1 MPGNVHQ
8 PTRNFFVLAAYQIL
22 WRCGWIF
29 KTESIVMPVVL
40 DLLGGGAWARSFLP
54 LLNRFG
60 LSIPPLLMARRIK
73 VMRRKKWALFACTSL
88 MTLSLFALSAIW
100 TVRGAN
106 WANWMPLAFL
116 VVYALFFVSTGV
128 NQMSF
133 NTLQGK
139 LVEAARRGR
148 LMLVANVFG
157 SVGAIALV
165 TVLLPRWMTSQ
176 DGRFEW
182 IFAFSACC
190 FAFAALQSLV
200 LAEPPDDYRQ
210 PATGISRRFVDVWL
224 TLRHD
229 AKFRR
234 LAIIASLFG
243 VSVMLF
249 PHYQALARGD
259 RMEVGLRDIVWWLVV
274 QNAGTALFS
283 LVVGPLA
290 DWRGN
295 RVVLR
300 TTLLAVCGAPIL
312 ALALSHIG
320 PAGRLWFPLVF
331 LLVGLTPVTMRTL
344 HNYTLEMSSPEDH
357 PRYLSAI
364 TLCMATPIF
373 FSPLVGVLIEIEAI
387 GFDPVFCGIASMVLA
402 GWAMTFGLFEPR
414 HCNTTHPPEVTEI
427 E

>member
-1 MPGNVHQ
+1 MPGKVPS

-40 DLLGGGAWARSFLP
+40 DLLGGGAWVRSFLP

-60 LSIPPLLMARRIK
+60 LSIPPLIMARRIK
-73 VMRRKKWALFACTSL
+73 VMRRKKRALFVCTSL
-88 MTLSLFALSAIW
+88 MTLSLLVLAGIWAI
-100 TVRGAN
+100 RGTSGAS
-106 WANWMPLAFL
+106 WMPLAFL
-116 VVYALFFVSTGV
+116 AAYALFFMSTGV

-148 LMLVANVFG
+148 LMLVTNVFG
-157 SVGAIALV
+157 AAGAIALV
-165 TVLLPRWMTSQ
+165 VVLLPKWMTDQ
-176 DGRFEW
+176 GGRFEW
-182 IFAFSACC
+182 VFGFSACC
-190 FAFAALQSLV
+190 FALAALQSLV
-200 LAEPPDDYRQ
+200 LAEPPDDYDQ
-210 PATGISRRFVDVWL
+210 PATSIGQRFVDVWL
-224 TLRHD
+224 ILRRD

-234 LAIIASLFG
+234 LAVIASLFG
-243 VSVMLF
+243 VSVMLS

-259 RMEVGLRDIVWWLVV
+259 RMEIGLRHIIGWLVV
-274 QNAGTALFS
+274 QNAGTAVFS
-283 LVVGPLA
+283 LIVGPLA

-295 RVVLR
+295 RLVLR
-300 TTLLAVCGAPIL
+300 AILLAVCAAPIV
-312 ALALSHIG
+312 ALVLSHVG
-320 PAGRLWFPLVF
+320 PAGRPWFPLVF

-364 TLCMATPIF
+364 TLSMATPIF
-373 FSPLVGVLIEIEAI
+373 FSPLAGVLIGTI
-387 GFDPVFCGIASMVLA
+387 GFDPVFCGIAGMILA
-402 GWAMTFGLFEPR
+402 GWALTFGLFEPR
-414 HCNTTHPPEVTEI
+414 HCDTTHPPEVTEI

>member
-1 MPGNVHQ
+1 MPGNAPH
-8 PTRNFFVLAAYQIL
+8 PTRNFFVLAVYQIL

-40 DLLGGGAWARSFLP
+40 DLLGGGAWVRSFLP

-73 VMRRKKWALFACTSL
+73 VMRRKKWALFVCTTL
-88 MTLSLFALSAIW
+88 MALSLLAMSGVW
-100 TVRGAN
+100 MVRGAS
-106 WANWMPLAFL
+106 WSKWTPLAFL
-116 VVYALFFVSTGV
+116 VAYALFFMSTGV
-128 NQMSF
+128 NQLSF

-139 LVEAARRGR
+139 LVEVARRGR
-148 LMLVANVFG
+148 LMLVTNVFG
-157 SVGAIALV
+157 SLGAIVLV
-165 TVLLPRWMTSQ
+165 IVLLPQWMTDQ
-176 DGRFEW
+176 DGRFDW
-182 IFAFSACC
+182 IFGFAACC
-190 FAFAALQSLV
+190 FAFATFQSL
-200 LAEPPDDYRQ
+200 LLSEPPDDYEQ
-210 PATGISRRFVDVWL
+210 PATRISQRFVEVWI
-224 TLRHD
+224 TLRDD

-249 PHYQALARGD
+249 PHYQALAREGP
-259 RMEVGLRDIVWWLVV
+259 MKVGLRDIIWWLVV

-283 LVVGPLA
+283 MIVGPLA

-295 RVVLR
+295 RLVLR
-300 TTLLAVCGAPIL
+300 TTLLAVCGAPII
-312 ALALSHIG
+312 ALALSHVG
-320 PAGRLWFPLVF
+320 PAGGPWFPLVF

-373 FSPLVGVLIEIEAI
+373 FSPLVGVLIGAI
-387 GFDPVFCGIASMVLA
+387 GFVPVFCGIACMILA
-402 GWAMTFGLFEPR
+402 GWVMTFGLFEPR
-414 HCNTTHPPEVTEI
+414 HCDTTHPPEVTEI

>member
-1 MPGNVHQ
+1 MPGNAPQ
-8 PTRNFFVLAAYQIL
+8 PTRNFFVLAAHQIF

-73 VMRRKKWALFACTSL
+73 VMRRKKWALFLFTTL
-88 MTLSLFALSAIW
+88 MTLCVLAMSGIW
-100 TVRGAN
+100 VGHAAGL
-106 WANWMPLAFL
+106 ANWMPLAFL
-116 VVYALFFVSTGV
+116 VAYALFFTSTGI
-128 NQMSF
+128 NHMTF

-139 LVEAARRGR
+139 LVKAARRGR

-157 SVGAIALV
+157 SAGGIALV
-165 TVLLPRWMTSQ
+165 IVLLPGWMTSQ

-182 IFAFSACC
+182 IFGFSACC
-190 FAFAALQSLV
+190 FALATLQSLL
-200 LAEPPDDYRQ
+200 LAEPPDDYHQ
-210 PATGISRRFVDVWL
+210 PATRISQRFVDVWL
-224 TLRHD
+224 TLHHD

-243 VSVMLF
+243 VSIMLF

-259 RMEVGLRDIVWWLVV
+259 RMEIGLRDIIGWLVV

-283 LVVGPLA
+283 LVMGPLA

-295 RVVLR
+295 RLVLR
-300 TTLLAVCGAPIL
+300 IVLLGVCGAPII
-312 ALALSHIG
+312 AVALSHVG
-320 PAGRLWFPLVF
+320 PTGRPWFPLVF

-364 TLCMATPIF
+364 TLCMAVPIF
-373 FSPLVGVLIEIEAI
+373 FSPLAGVLIQTI
-387 GFDPVFCGIASMVLA
+387 GFDAVFGGITCMILASWV
-402 GWAMTFGLFEPR
+402 MTFGLFEPR
-414 HCNTTHPPEVTEI
+414 HCHTAAI
-427 E
+427 AK

>member
-1 MPGNVHQ
+1 MPGKVPQ
-8 PTRNFFVLAAYQIL
+8 PTRNFLVLAAYQIL

-40 DLLGGGAWARSFLP
+40 DLLGGGALVRSFLP

-73 VMRRKKWALFACTSL
+73 VMRQKKWALFACTSL
-88 MTLSLFALSAIW
+88 MALSLLALSGIW
-100 TVRGAN
+100 AVRGTS
-106 WANWMPLAFL
+106 WANWTPLAFL
-116 VVYALFFVSTGV
+116 AAYALFFMSTGV

-139 LVEAARRGR
+139 LVEPARRGR

-157 SVGAIALV
+157 SIGAIVLV
-165 TVLLPRWMTSQ
+165 IVLLPRWMTSQ
-176 DGRFEW
+176 GGRFEW
-182 IFAFSACC
+182 IFFFSVCC
-190 FAFAALQSLV
+190 FALAALQSLV

-210 PATGISRRFVDVWL
+210 PVTKIRQRFVEVWL
-224 TLRHD
+224 TLRRD
-229 AKFRR
+229 ANFRR

-259 RMEVGLRDIVWWLVV
+259 RMEVGLRDIIWWLVV

-283 LVVGPLA
+283 MVVGPLA

-295 RVVLR
+295 RLVLR
-300 TTLLAVCGAPIL
+300 TTLLAVCGAPIV

-320 PAGRLWFPLVF
+320 PAARPWFPLVF

-344 HNYTLEMSSPEDH
+344 HNYTLEMASPEDH
-357 PRYLSAI
+357 PRYLSSI
-364 TLCMATPIF
+364 TLCMAAPIF
-373 FSPLVGVLIEIEAI
+373 FSPLAGVLIRTI
-387 GFDPVFCGIASMVLA
+387 GFDAVFCGITCVVLA

-414 HCNTTHPPEVTEI
+414 HCDTTHPPEVTEI

>member
-1 MPGNVHQ
+1 MPGNVPR
-8 PTRNFFVLAAYQIL
+8 PTRNFFVLAAYQIV

-73 VMRRKKWALFACTSL
+73 VMRRKKWALFVCTAL
-88 MTLSLFALSAIW
+88 MALSLLALSGIW
-100 TVRGAN
+100 AVRGAGG
-106 WANWMPLAFL
+106 ANWMPLAFL
-116 VVYALFFVSTGV
+116 AAYALFFMCTGV

-139 LVEAARRGR
+139 LVKAARRGR

-157 SVGAIALV
+157 SAGAIALV
-165 TVLLPRWMTSQ
+165 ILLLPQWLTSE

-182 IFAFSACC
+182 IFGFSACC
-190 FAFAALQSLV
+190 FALAALKSLV

-210 PATGISRRFVDVWL
+210 PVTRISQRFVDVWL
-224 TLRHD
+224 TLRRD
-229 AKFRR
+229 ARFRR
-234 LAIIASLFG
+234 LAITASLFG

-259 RMEVGLRDIVWWLVV
+259 RMEIGLRHIIGWLVV

-283 LVVGPLA
+283 LVAGPLA

-295 RVVLR
+295 RLVLR
-300 TTLLAVCGAPIL
+300 LTLLALCGAPIV
-312 ALALSHIG
+312 ALGLSHIG
-320 PAGRLWFPLVF
+320 PAGRPWFPLVF

-357 PRYLSAI
+357 PQYLSAI
-364 TLCMATPIF
+364 TLSMAAPIF
-373 FSPLVGVLIEIEAI
+373 FSPLAGVLIGMI
-387 GFDPVFCGIASMVLA
+387 GFDAVFCGVTCAILA

-414 HCNTTHPPEVTEI
+414 HRDTTHPPEGTEV